1 MRSNLHLIAADI
13 ARRIPEMAK
22 DSPVNNAAVIEQ
34 LLRDLANEDM
44 LLHSILRSDLAVV
57 LGVSL
62 PERSRLGNNL
72 LRDGVYELKEKLA
85 AAYAPRPMTDE

>member
-1 MRSNLHLIAADI
+1 MTNNIHLIAAEI

-44 LLHSILRSDLAVV
+44 LLHSILRADIAVA
-57 LGVSL
+57 LGTSL
-62 PERSRLGNNL
+62 PERTRQGNNL

-85 AAYAPRPMTDE
+85 MAYAPRPMTE